1 MNLKIF
7 RYYIMICEI
16 INIQPSFKGL
26 AQFKKFYSWEC
37 ECSGS
42 SKMD

>member
-1 MNLKIF
+1 MDFKIF

-26 AQFKKFYSWEC
+26 SQFKKFYSWEREYNGRC
-37 ECSGS
+37 
-42 SKMD
+42 KVD